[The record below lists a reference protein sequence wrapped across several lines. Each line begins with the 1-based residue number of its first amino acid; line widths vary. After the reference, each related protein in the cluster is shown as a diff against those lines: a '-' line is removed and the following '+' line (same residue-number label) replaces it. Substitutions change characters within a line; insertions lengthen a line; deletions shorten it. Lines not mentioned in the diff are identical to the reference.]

1 MVRSLLGLLFG
12 VMMAGVMT
20 NASSAAEMKTSAT
33 QKTKDVVVTLQ
44 SEFGH
49 WTKGKNSFVLEIAS
63 AKDKQ
68 PVDAGKVT
76 LSTSMT
82 TSGMPPMI
90 GGASLP
96 PDRTPRRHLGTIEFP
111 DSGTRQVTVAWDGP
125 AGKGASGA
133 GAWLSVGGPT
143 ASFFGMSLLD
153 VAMSEAQPGL
163 EVELTVDEVVA
174 RAIADNPD
182 LRGARAET
190 EAAVG
195 RLRQAG
201 LRPNPMLELG
211 GQKALSPD
219 NNVSAG
225 VTLPLDLNGRKDGR
239 VGVAERELEMKRAQV
254 VDRER
259 RLRADVR
266 IKASEVLAARRN
278 LEVAEELLT
287 VNRDALHLVR
297 ERVGAGSTPSLEES
311 LMLVEV
317 NRLDASRQLVASRV
331 EVTSLQLKALAGMS
345 ADAPLS
351 LRGELRW
358 LPPDAD
364 RAEGLRRALAQRPD
378 LDVVRAEVARARAM
392 IRKEEAEGR
401 WDASVNVGYQR
412 QDFGYDLRGL
422 TARGGTRPIQDVFH
436 YFGGGVSITLP
447 VRNRNQGSI
456 AAARAEADAA
466 DRRQEFLLL
475 TVRQEVNSA
484 FTQYDAARRSLEIF
498 ERGVRDVARRN
509 LDVVRQTY
517 ELGRGSVL
525 DVIAEQRRYI
535 DIENGYTE
543 ALKQVYDAS
552 VDIERVIGTAD
563 R

>member
-1 MVRSLLGLLFG
+1 MRLRRKDLIVLLFG
-12 VMMAGVMT
+12 M
-20 NASSAAEMKTSAT
+20 
-33 QKTKDVVVTLQ
+33 
-44 SEFGH
+44 
-49 WTKGKNSFVLEIAS
+49 
-63 AKDKQ
+63 
-68 PVDAGKVT
+68 
-76 LSTSMT
+76 
-82 TSGMPPMI
+82 
-90 GGASLP
+90 
-96 PDRTPRRHLGTIEFP
+96 
-111 DSGTRQVTVAWDGP
+111 
-125 AGKGASGA
+125 
-133 GAWLSVGGPT
+133 
-143 ASFFGMSLLD
+143 LLFD

-163 EVELTVDEVVA
+163 EGVLTVDEVVA

-182 LRGARAET
+182 LRGARAEA

-211 GQKALSPD
+211 GQKALGPD

-259 RLRADVR
+259 RLRGDVR
-266 IKASEVLAARRN
+266 MKASEVLAARRN
-278 LEVAEELLT
+278 LEVAEGLLT
-287 VNRDALHLVR
+287 VNRDALRLVQ
-297 ERVGAGSTPSLEES
+297 ERVGAGAAPSLEES

-345 ADAPLS
+345 TDAPLS
-351 LRGELRW
+351 LRGELRRQ
-358 LPPDAD
+358 PSDAD
-364 RAEGLRRALAQRPD
+364 RTEGLRRALAQRPD

-422 TARGGTRPIQDVFH
+422 TASGGTRPIQDVFH

-447 VRNRNQGSI
+447 VRNRNQGNI
-456 AAARAEADAA
+456 AAARAEAGAA